1 MLKSLAVAG
10 TTALIIAISG
20 AALAQ
25 DQVALVIAQG
35 GLGDESYNDLAHEG
49 FLAATEAAGV
59 EGRVLES
66 RDVVAQGEQI
76 LRRAAESGFGLVVD
90 LEYAHG
96 EVMEAV
102 APDYPDTEFVVLNQV
117 REGDN
122 ITSVLFSEHEG
133 SYLAG
138 ALAAMVTTDTDIP
151 GINAEANIG
160 VIGGTR
166 SVGIDK
172 FLVGFVQGARDIN
185 PDIEVQVA
193 YANTFGDPATGQQM
207 AEAMFENGADI
218 VYQVAGGTGLGV
230 IQAAEAA
237 GHYAIGVDTDQDGL
251 APGNVLTSMVKRVD
265 VAVADVVGAHTDG
278 SMEGGQ
284 VRNYS
289 LADGGV
295 GLSEMIHTRDI
306 IPADYLDRIAE
317 LQAGIIAGDIVVVNV
332 IEDGYPDFFQ

>member
-1 MLKSLAVAG
+1 MFKTITLAG
-10 TTALIIAISG
+10 TAMLAIAVSG
-20 AALAQ
+20 IATAQ

-49 FLAATEAAGV
+49 FVAATEEAGLD
-59 EGRVLES
+59 GRVLES

-96 EVMEAV
+96 EVMQAV
-102 APDYPDTEFVVLNQV
+102 APDYPDTEFVILNQV

-151 GINAEANIG
+151 GINPEPIIG

-251 APGNVLTSMVKRVD
+251 APGHVLTSMVKRVD
-265 VAVADVVGAHTDG
+265 VAVADVVGAQADG
-278 SMEGGQ
+278 TLEGGQ

-295 GLSEMIHTRDI
+295 GLSEMIYTSDL
-306 IPADYLDRIAE
+306 IPADYLERIAE
-317 LQAGIIAGDIVVVNV
+317 LRDGIIAGDIVVVNV
-332 IEDGYPDFFQ
+332 IEEGYPDFFQ

>member
-1 MLKSLAVAG
+1 MLKPVLIAG
-10 TTALIIAISG
+10 V
-20 AALAQ
+20 AALALSATGAAFAQ
-25 DQVALVIAQG
+25 DPVALVIAQG
-35 GLGDESYNDLAHEG
+35 GLGDQSYNDLAHQG
-49 FLAATEAAGV
+49 FMAATEETGV

-76 LRRAAESGFGLVVD
+76 LRRTAESDFGLVVD

-102 APDYPDTEFVVLNQV
+102 APDYPGTDFVVLNQV

-138 ALAAMVTTDTDIP
+138 ALAAMVTTNTDIP
-151 GINAEANIG
+151 GINEDANLG

-185 PDIEVQVA
+185 PDVQVQVA

-251 APGNVLTSMVKRVD
+251 APGHVLTSMIKRVD
-265 VAVADVVGAHTDG
+265 VAVADVVGAYVDG
-278 SMEGGQ
+278 SLEGGQ

-289 LADGGV
+289 LADNGV
-295 GLSEMIHTRDI
+295 GLSEMIHTRDLL
-306 IPADYLDRIAE
+306 PADYLARIDE
-317 LQAGIIAGDIVVVNV
+317 LREGIISGDIVVVNV

>member
-1 MLKSLAVAG
+1 MLKPVLIAG
-10 TTALIIAISG
+10 V
-20 AALAQ
+20 AALALSATGAAFAQ
-25 DQVALVIAQG
+25 DPVALVIAQG
-35 GLGDESYNDLAHEG
+35 GLGDQSYNDLAHQG
-49 FLAATEAAGV
+49 FMAATEETGV

-76 LRRAAESGFGLVVD
+76 LRRAAESDFGLVVD

-96 EVMEAV
+96 EVMQAV
-102 APDYPDTEFVVLNQV
+102 APDYPGTEFVVLNQV

-138 ALAAMVTTDTDIP
+138 ALAAMVTTNTEIP
-151 GINAEANIG
+151 GINEDANLG

-185 PDIEVQVA
+185 PDVQVQVA

-251 APGNVLTSMVKRVD
+251 APGHVLTSMIKRVD
-265 VAVADVVGAHTDG
+265 VAVADVVGAYADG
-278 SMEGGQ
+278 SLEGGQ

-289 LADGGV
+289 LADNGV
-295 GLSEMIHTRDI
+295 GLSEMIHTRDLL
-306 IPADYLDRIAE
+306 PEDYLARIDE
-317 LQAGIIAGDIVVVNV
+317 LREGIISGDIVVVNV

>member
-1 MLKSLAVAG
+1 MLKPVLIAG
-10 TTALIIAISG
+10 V
-20 AALAQ
+20 AALALSATGAAFAQ
-25 DQVALVIAQG
+25 DPVALVIAQG
-35 GLGDESYNDLAHEG
+35 GLGDQSYNDLAHQG
-49 FLAATEAAGV
+49 FLAATEETGV

-76 LRRAAESGFGLVVD
+76 LRRAAESDFGLVVD

-102 APDYPDTEFVVLNQV
+102 APDYPDTDFVVLNQV

-138 ALAAMVTTDTDIP
+138 ALAAMVTTNTDIP
-151 GINAEANIG
+151 GINEDANIG

-185 PDIEVQVA
+185 PDVQVQVA

-251 APGNVLTSMVKRVD
+251 APGHVLTSMIKRVD
-265 VAVADVVGAHTDG
+265 VAVADVVDAYAGG
-278 SMEGGQ
+278 SLEGGQ

-289 LADGGV
+289 LADNGV
-295 GLSEMIHTRDI
+295 GLSEMIHTRDLL
-306 IPADYLDRIAE
+306 PADYLARIDE
-317 LQAGIIAGDIVVVNV
+317 LRDGIIAGDIVVVNV

>member
-1 MLKSLAVAG
+1 MLKPVLIAG
-10 TTALIIAISG
+10 V
-20 AALAQ
+20 AALALSATGAAFAQ
-25 DQVALVIAQG
+25 DPVALVIAQG
-35 GLGDESYNDLAHEG
+35 GLGDQSYNDLAHQG
-49 FLAATEAAGV
+49 FMAATEETGV

-76 LRRAAESGFGLVVD
+76 LRRAAESDFGLVVD

-96 EVMEAV
+96 EVMQAV
-102 APDYPDTEFVVLNQV
+102 APDYPGTEFVVLNQV

-138 ALAAMVTTDTDIP
+138 ALAAMVTTNTDIP
-151 GINAEANIG
+151 GINADANLG

-185 PDIEVQVA
+185 PDVEVQVA

-251 APGNVLTSMVKRVD
+251 APGHVLTSMIKRVD
-265 VAVADVVGAHTDG
+265 VAVADVVEAYAGG
-278 SMEGGQ
+278 SLEGGQ

-289 LADGGV
+289 LADNGV
-295 GLSEMIHTRDI
+295 GLSEMIHTRDLL
-306 IPADYLDRIAE
+306 PADYLARIDE
-317 LQAGIIAGDIVVVNV
+317 LREGIISGDIVVVNV

>member
-1 MLKSLAVAG
+1 MLKPVLIAG
-10 TTALIIAISG
+10 A
-20 AALAQ
+20 AALALSATGAAFAQ
-25 DQVALVIAQG
+25 DPVALVIAQG
-35 GLGDESYNDLAHEG
+35 GLGDQSYNDLAHQG
-49 FLAATEAAGV
+49 FMAATEETGV

-76 LRRAAESGFGLVVD
+76 LRRAAESDFGLVVD

-138 ALAAMVTTDTDIP
+138 ALAAMVTTNTDIP
-151 GINAEANIG
+151 GINEDANIG

-172 FLVGFVQGARDIN
+172 FLVGFVQGAREIN
-185 PDIEVQVA
+185 PDVQVQVA

-251 APGNVLTSMVKRVD
+251 APGHVLTSMIKRVD
-265 VAVADVVGAHTDG
+265 VAVADVVEAYAGG
-278 SMEGGQ
+278 SLEGGQ

-289 LADGGV
+289 LADNGV
-295 GLSEMIHTRDI
+295 GLSEMIHTRDLL
-306 IPADYLDRIAE
+306 PADYLARIDE
-317 LQAGIIAGDIVVVNV
+317 LRDGIIAGDIVVVNV

>member
-1 MLKSLAVAG
+1 MLKPVLIAG
-10 TTALIIAISG
+10 V
-20 AALAQ
+20 AALALSATGAAFAQ
-25 DQVALVIAQG
+25 DPVALVIAQG
-35 GLGDESYNDLAHEG
+35 GLGDQSYNDLAHQG
-49 FLAATEAAGV
+49 FMAATEETGV

-76 LRRAAESGFGLVVD
+76 LRRAAESDFGLVVD

-102 APDYPDTEFVVLNQV
+102 ASDYPGTEFVVLNQV

-138 ALAAMVTTDTDIP
+138 ALAAMVTTHTEIP
-151 GINAEANIG
+151 GINEDANLG

-185 PDIEVQVA
+185 PDVEVQVA

-251 APGNVLTSMVKRVD
+251 APGHVLTSMIKRVD
-265 VAVADVVGAHTDG
+265 VAVADVVEAYAGG
-278 SMEGGQ
+278 SLEGGQ

-289 LADGGV
+289 LADNGV
-295 GLSEMIHTRDI
+295 GLSEMIHTRDLL
-306 IPADYLDRIAE
+306 PEDYLARIDE
-317 LQAGIIAGDIVVVNV
+317 LRDGIIAGDIVVVNV

>member
-1 MLKSLAVAG
+1 MLKPVLIAGAAALALS
-10 TTALIIAISG
+10 TTG
-20 AALAQ
+20 ALAQ
-25 DQVALVIAQG
+25 DPVALVIAQG
-35 GLGDESYNDLAHEG
+35 GLGDQSYNDLAHQG
-49 FLAATEAAGV
+49 FLAATEETGV

-76 LRRAAESGFGLVVD
+76 LRRAAESDFGLVVD

-102 APDYPDTEFVVLNQV
+102 APDYPGTEFVVLNQV

-138 ALAAMVTTDTDIP
+138 ALAAMVTTNTDIP
-151 GINAEANIG
+151 GINEDANIG

-185 PDIEVQVA
+185 PDVQVQVA

-251 APGNVLTSMVKRVD
+251 APGHVLTSMIKRVD
-265 VAVADVVGAHTDG
+265 VAVADVVDAYAGG
-278 SMEGGQ
+278 SLEGGQ

-289 LADGGV
+289 LADNGV
-295 GLSEMIHTRDI
+295 GLSEMIHTRDL
-306 IPADYLDRIAE
+306 IPADYLARIDE
-317 LQAGIIAGDIVVVNV
+317 LREGIISGDIVVVNV

>member
-1 MLKSLAVAG
+1 MLKTLALAG
-10 TTALIIAISG
+10 TALLALSISN
-20 AALAQ
+20 AASAQ
-25 DQVALVIAQG
+25 NPAALVIAQG

-49 FLAATEAAGV
+49 FVTATDAAGV

-76 LRRAAESGFGLVVD
+76 LRRAAESDFGLVID

-102 APDYPDTEFVVLNQV
+102 APDYPETEFVILNQV
-117 REGDN
+117 RAGDN
-122 ITSVLFSEHEG
+122 VTSVLFSEHEG

-138 ALAAMVTTDTDIP
+138 ALAAMVTTNTDIP
-151 GINAEANIG
+151 GINPEANIG

-172 FLVGFVQGARDIN
+172 FLVGFAQGAMDVN

-237 GHYAIGVDTDQDGL
+237 GHYAIGVDTAQDGL
-251 APGNVLTSMVKRVD
+251 APGHVLTSMVKRVD
-265 VAVADVVGAHTDG
+265 VAVADVVGAHGDG
-278 SMEGGQ
+278 SLEGGQ

-295 GLSEMIHTRDI
+295 GLSEMIHTSDL
-306 IPADYLDRIAE
+306 IPAEYLDRIAE
-317 LQAGIIAGDIVVVNV
+317 MQAGIIAGDIVVVNV